1 MVHQIGQKL
10 REQIHRFSG
19 ELSKGLGL
27 VSTRFVEEMIYGL
40 SSGGSVRLT
49 EIGRSLEEEVSL
61 HATHKRLSRNL
72 AREDLGTKIS
82 QEILELGARRIKDN
96 TLLIVD
102 PSDLTKKYAEKMEY
116 LADVRDGSDK
126 TIGSGYWLCEVI
138 GCEVGSNEITPLAET
153 LWSQKAPGFVS
164 ENDEVLRLVKK
175 VHQTTGGRGIL
186 VYDRG
191 GDRRTFLVP
200 WTQDDSCRYLIRQR
214 GDRQLLY
221 KGKLKKGVDL
231 AETCKTPYR
240 ETIIKEKDGTEK
252 VYFLDYGFI
261 PVRLPEHAARPL
273 WLVVIKGFGKK
284 PLMLLTTEPMRR
296 HRKTIK
302 WALDAYLT
310 RWRIEDTIR
319 FLKQGYDFED
329 VRVLTYQRLKNMAT
343 LLLAASYFSMVW
355 LGAKTKLTILSMH
368 VMEAS
373 KRIFGIPDF
382 RYYALAD
389 GMKAVFKRI
398 GKGPIIAT
406 LSESIQCEQPTL
418 FGL

>member
-1 MVHQIGQKL
+1 
-10 REQIHRFSG
+10 
-19 ELSKGLGL
+19 
-27 VSTRFVEEMIYGL
+27 
-40 SSGGSVRLT
+40 
-49 EIGRSLEEEVSL
+49 
-61 HATHKRLSRNL
+61 
-72 AREDLGTKIS
+72 
-82 QEILELGARRIKDN
+82 
-96 TLLIVD
+96 
-102 PSDLTKKYAEKMEY
+102 
-116 LADVRDGSDK
+116 
-126 TIGSGYWLCEVI
+126 
-138 GCEVGSNEITPLAET
+138 
-153 LWSQKAPGFVS
+153 
-164 ENDEVLRLVKK
+164 
-175 VHQTTGGRGIL
+175 
-186 VYDRG
+186 
-191 GDRRTFLVP
+191 
-200 WTQDDSCRYLIRQR
+200 
-214 GDRQLLY
+214 
-221 KGKLKKGVDL
+221 LKKGLDL
-231 AETCKTPYR
+231 AEICKTPYR

-343 LLLAASYFSMVW
+343 MLLAASYFSMVW